1 MSSFRRGG
9 MAFDSI
15 DAIGYQLPE
24 FVVTLGQQV
33 IPAVAVVCAA
43 WVHARSGRKLRL
55 KIGDM
60 KAEGQTVETIENLL
74 RQAAEFRD
82 RK

>member
-1 MSSFRRGG
+1 
-9 MAFDSI
+9 
-15 DAIGYQLPE
+15 
-24 FVVTLGQQV
+24 
-33 IPAVAVVCAA
+33 
-43 WVHARSGRKLRL
+43 LRL

-60 KAEGQTVETIENLL
+60 KAEGQTVEEIENLL